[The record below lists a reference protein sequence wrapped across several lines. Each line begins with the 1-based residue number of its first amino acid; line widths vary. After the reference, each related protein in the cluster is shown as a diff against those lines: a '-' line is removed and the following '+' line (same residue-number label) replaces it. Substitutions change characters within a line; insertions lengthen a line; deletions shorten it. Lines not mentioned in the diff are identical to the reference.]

1 MIIKQQNL
9 LTNGQVKEVDNM
21 NTELHNLLKKGFIK
35 TKEDVALYSR
45 YKVLS
50 APYKW
55 EGEIVRDCTI
65 FLFYTLDYYA
75 TVIGKVR
82 VDKNTMEETIDIL
95 NQPIRFYGPTGEVSC
110 VEELFKSWERYSIK
124 QKNNEQLLLSYIF
137 IKGSVETDSELK
149 VFLDNSESIYED
161 DICLVDSPD
170 NIPRRIFFSDDN
182 RFYCEIAGNKR
193 WDEEMQIYRLYSAP
207 EKVRF
212 YSSDGEEDSY
222 LEVLKKMVAV
232 YI

>member
-1 MIIKQQNL
+1 MNQNERKF
-9 LTNGQVKEVDNM
+9 GD
-21 NTELHNLLKKGFIK
+21 
-35 TKEDVALYSR
+35 
-45 YKVLS
+45 
-50 APYKW
+50 
-55 EGEIVRDCTI
+55 
-65 FLFYTLDYYA
+65 
-75 TVIGKVR
+75 R
-82 VDKNTMEETIDIL
+82 VDARRCNDIGGMSQILIDLKPKRSLSEVYI
-95 NQPIRFYGPTGEVSC
+95 NQKIDVTNLVKYIE
-110 VEELFKSWERYSIK
+110 K

-137 IKGSVETDSELK
+137 TKGSVETDSELK

-161 DICLVDSPD
+161 DICLVDAPD
-170 NIPRRIFFSDDN
+170 NIPRRVFFSDDN

-212 YSSDGEEDSY
+212 YSPDGEENSY